1 MRIGRWQASN
11 RPLRYCSAKQCLQD
25 DLLVPRYSPSFR
37 TSNLRYV
44 FVPLSGSCPEP
55 THHHSLFFLPLMMFF
70 LDSIFILS
78 LYPLSLSTFRNGWV
92 KPWKPTWRWRASL
105 PLKGA
110 RNILVTLT
118 PVKTTVSAQ
127 GRVPNTPVS
136 ANLGG
141 LVTTVIRILMN
152 ALEVL
157 ISFTYFNNPVFETKC
172 GIPDVNWT
180 SL

>member
-1 MRIGRWQASN
+1 MPYKTTCLYLGIYHNLGPKTFGAS
-11 RPLRYCSAKQCLQD
+11 LSHY
-25 DLLVPRYSPSFR
+25 LVLVQSQPITTP
-37 TSNLRYV
+37 
-44 FVPLSGSCPEP
+44 
-55 THHHSLFFLPLMMFF
+55 FLYPLMIFF

-78 LYPLSLSTFRNGWV
+78 LYPLSLSTSRNGWV
-92 KPWKPTWRWRASL
+92 KPWKPTWKWRASPL
-105 PLKGA
+105 LKGA

-136 ANLGG
+136 ANRGG

-157 ISFTYFNNPVFETKC
+157 ISFTYFDNPVFETKC
-172 GIPDVNWT
+172 GITDVNWT
-180 SL
+180 SLWLRMLIFA

>member
-1 MRIGRWQASN
+1 MPYKTTCLYLGIYHYLGLQTSDAS
-11 RPLRYCSAKQCLQD
+11 RAKPSPLPFFS
-25 DLLVPRYSPSFR
+25 SP
-37 TSNLRYV
+37 NDV
-44 FVPLSGSCPEP
+44 
-55 THHHSLFFLPLMMFF
+55 FF

-78 LYPLSLSTFRNGWV
+78 LYPLSLSTSRNGWV
-92 KPWKPTWRWRASL
+92 KPWKPTWKWRASL
-105 PLKGA
+105 HLKGA

-136 ANLGG
+136 ANRGG

-157 ISFTYFNNPVFETKC
+157 ISFTYFNNPVWDQVRNNTCKLNISSAEN
-172 GIPDVNWT
+172 VNFRI
-180 SL
+180 SI

>member
-1 MRIGRWQASN
+1 M
-11 RPLRYCSAKQCLQD
+11 
-25 DLLVPRYSPSFR
+25 V
-37 TSNLRYV
+37 
-44 FVPLSGSCPEP
+44 
-55 THHHSLFFLPLMMFF
+55 FFLC
-70 LDSIFILS
+70 SIFILS
-78 LYPLSLSTFRNGWV
+78 LYPLSLFTSRNGWV
-92 KPWKPTWRWRASL
+92 KPLKPTWKWRASL
-105 PLKGA
+105 RLKGA

-157 ISFTYFNNPVFETKC
+157 ISFTYFNNPVFWDQVRNTRCKLNISLVENVNFRIRIKETRYLESWKNYLKLREVAK
-172 GIPDVNWT
+172 ISEVDFV
-180 SL
+180 